1 MPLRVD
7 PVPGPVGLGPRAD
20 VGGETQAQAHG
31 PRLAGFELDVH
42 RDRLVPGRRGCRVHA
57 HAFEVAARLQ
67 VLVEFGD
74 QFRVIRRAGLER
86 HHALQQLVI
95 ERRIALETDLAQGI
109 ARTAFIDQFDIGDAG
124 TGVDR
129 QF

>member
-7 PVPGPVGLGPRAD
+7 PVPGPVGLGPWTD
-20 VGGETQAQAHG
+20 VGGKAKAQAHG
-31 PRLAGFELDVH
+31 PGLAGFELDVH
-42 RDRLVPGRRGCRVHA
+42 RDRIVLGRRGRRVHA

-67 VLVEFGD
+67 VLIEFGD

-109 ARTAFIDQFDIGDAG
+109 TRTAFIDQFDIGDAG